1 MDKAAIIEEACNAL
15 SNGSLEL
22 CKSII
27 TSQYPFQ
34 NLKKKRTP
42 ISKSTALRIF
52 VRDGF
57 IDRYSGAAL
66 IFPGTL
72 RIISELMPDVFPYHP
87 HGRLDLCHPAWWYL
101 FPSIDH
107 VIPVAFGGTDDDENL
122 ITTSNLL
129 NMTKRNA
136 PLDDLDW
143 TLYPSGNIAEWDGL
157 LAWFMAYIQHDSSL
171 LACSYIA
178 DWYRC
183 AKSFQTN
190 KAEDS

>member
-42 ISKSTALRIF
+42 IPKSTALRIF

-87 HGRLDLCHPAWWYL
+87 HGRLDLCHHTRREI
-101 FPSIDH
+101 SQN
-107 VIPVAFGGTDDDENL
+107 GTGCL
-122 ITTSNLL
+122 LGLWRISN
-129 NMTKRNA
+129 T
-136 PLDDLDW
+136 
-143 TLYPSGNIAEWDGL
+143 I
-157 LAWFMAYIQHDSSL
+157 
-171 LACSYIA
+171 
-178 DWYRC
+178 
-183 AKSFQTN
+183 
-190 KAEDS
+190 

>member
-42 ISKSTALRIF
+42 IPKSTALRIF

-57 IDRYSGAAL
+57 IDRYSGVAL

-72 RIISELMPDVFPYHP
+72 RIISELLPDAFPYHP

-136 PLDDLDW
+136 LLDDLDW

-171 LACSYIA
+171 LSCSYIA

-183 AKSFQTN
+183 AKSFQAN